1 VENKETY
8 TREELLEI
16 LGKDA
21 EIESPKAFLAA
32 IDRYREEAKTFREER
47 DAYKKQID
55 ESTAGEEIKKWRSR
69 SVRTDAIA
77 ALREKGY
84 ANADRLL
91 SFMDLDSLDYD
102 DKDTLVGLDDQLKAV
117 QDKLPEL
124 FDVRKAVGGAAD
136 SKESGK
142 VSAQS
147 DDPLKAQIERALSR
161 APR

>member
-1 VENKETY
+1 VELDKDTY
-8 TREELLEI
+8 TKDEVLSLL
-16 LGKDA
+16 GG
-21 EIESPKAFLAA
+21 IEDPKAVLAA
-32 IDRYREEAKTFREER
+32 LERAKDEAKTYREER
-47 DAYKKQID
+47 DSYKKQVE

-69 SVRTDAIA
+69 SVRTDARN
-77 ALREKGY
+77 ALKEKGFG
-84 ANADRLL
+84 NADRLL